1 MLCILFPDV
10 FARLIFGFWGMLR
23 FLFEILFCFYDVYI
37 LGNFVTVLAFSFSS
51 RFSYLLY
58 FLEFLFWL
66 SFKFHVFD
74 FFVVLKIYN
83 IFWEFQTSIECIW
96 ILVTPCPSS
105 TPPSSIH
112 TATPTTHTVMSFLI
126 TCCPCSCV
134 RGLQLQCGWPS
145 RSHILKDNDSLFPRC
160 YQLSMFSL
168 CHGWVHDFV
177 QITGWQPHCCKFM
190 GAVVLLYK
198 EYVLLWPF
206 PACGSYNLSVPSFPW

>member
-83 IFWEFQTSIECIW
+83 IF
-96 ILVTPCPSS
+96 
-105 TPPSSIH
+105 
-112 TATPTTHTVMSFLI
+112 
-126 TCCPCSCV
+126 
-134 RGLQLQCGWPS
+134 
-145 RSHILKDNDSLFPRC
+145 
-160 YQLSMFSL
+160 
-168 CHGWVHDFV
+168 
-177 QITGWQPHCCKFM
+177 
-190 GAVVLLYK
+190 
-198 EYVLLWPF
+198 
-206 PACGSYNLSVPSFPW
+206 